1 MTDTRLTVQ
10 GLAIDYPAARVV
22 NNLSFTLGNERL
34 ALVGESGSGK
44 SMTARALMGLVR
56 KPGTVSADTLNV
68 LGRNVLTLNDRGWRD
83 LRGNDIAMVLQ
94 DPRYALNPVK
104 NIQAQLEEALTLHQR
119 LNRRARLEAVK
130 AAVAI
135 PVVAN
140 GDINSPQKAAAVRAA
155 TGADALMIGRAAMGR
170 PWLFREIAHYL
181 QTGELLPPP
190 TVAEAHAALQHHLQD
205 HYALYGEYTGVRSA
219 RKHIGWYAA
228 SLPDGDA
235 LRQHINGTESA
246 DAQMRAIDV
255 FFTQL
260 QTEHARLPTLTPTAD
275 AADADQADLLAA

>member
-1 MTDTRLTVQ
+1 MFNKILIANRGEIACRVIRTAKKMGIATVAVYSDADAQ
-10 GLAIDYPAARVV
+10 AQHVQQADEAIYI
-22 NNLSFTLGNERL
+22 
-34 ALVGESGSGK
+34 GESPAVQSY
-44 SMTARALMGLVR
+44 
-56 KPGTVSADTLNV
+56 
-68 LGRNVLTLNDRGWRD
+68 
-83 LRGNDIAMVLQ
+83 LQ
-94 DPRYALNPVK
+94 IERI
-104 NIQAQLEEALTLHQR
+104 IQAAL
-119 LNRRARLEAVK
+119 
-130 AAVAI
+130 
-135 PVVAN
+135 
-140 GDINSPQKAAAVRAA
+140 D
-155 TGADALMIGRAAMGR
+155 TGAEAIHPGYGFLSENDQFANACQKNNIVFIGPPVDAILAMGR

-228 SLPDGDA
+228 SLPGGDA

-246 DAQMRAIDV
+246 DAQMRAIDA

-275 AADADQADLLAA
+275 AADADQTDLLAA

>member
-56 KPGTVSADTLNV
+56 KPGVVSADALNV

-130 AAVAI
+130 AAVAAVGLDL
-135 PVVAN
+135 PVL
-140 GDINSPQKAAAVRAA
+140 SRYP
-155 TGADALMIGRAAMGR
+155 
-170 PWLFREIAHYL
+170 
-181 QTGELLPPP
+181 GELSGGMGQRVMIAIALLNNPQVLIADEPTSALDARLRNQILELLVEQCEQRQMAMLLISHDLPL
-190 TVAEAHAALQHHLQD
+190 VAEHCHRVLVMYQGEKVDEMAANRLPQATHP
-205 HYALYGEYTGVRSA
+205 YTRTLWTCRPNAEAFG
-219 RKHIGWYAA
+219 
-228 SLPDGDA
+228 
-235 LRQHINGTESA
+235 
-246 DAQMRAIDV
+246 QM
-255 FFTQL
+255 
-260 QTEHARLPTLTPTAD
+260 LPTLDRTQPWKEAD
-275 AADADQADLLAA
+275 NGAR